1 MYWNKKYSE
10 ETKKYFKI
18 IKVENF
24 LKKVKRKYQKRL
36 LVKNILKKK
45 YNKTQNC
52 IKILQKKLEKKIVII
67 CEEENFKRN
76 IEKDHQQPKEN
87 SSCV

>member
-18 IKVENF
+18 VKVENF

-36 LVKNILKKK
+36 RVKNILKKK
-45 YNKTQNC
+45 YNKTQNY
-52 IKILQKKLEKKIVII
+52 IKILQKKLEKKYVIVCGKKIS
-67 CEEENFKRN
+67 
-76 IEKDHQQPKEN
+76 KET
-87 SSCV
+87 